1 MTMQIKAVVFDIGN
15 VLVRWDPHLA
25 FLPDLGSRPAV
36 DAFMDRVGFAALN
49 LRADGGER
57 FADLAAMLA
66 DQADA
71 AVLGRYV
78 DRFGA
83 TIAETIEGSWVLMQ
97 RLRRAGL
104 QVHAITN
111 WSAETWPVGLA
122 THPRLGTS
130 FGVTVVSGQD
140 RVLKPDARIF
150 GLLCD
155 RAGLAAG
162 ECIFIDDSERNVAG
176 ARAFGM
182 EAVHFTGPEALE
194 AALTARGML

>member
-1 MTMQIKAVVFDIGN
+1 MTTQIKAVVFDIGN

-25 FLPDLGSRPAV
+25 FLPDLGNRAAV
-36 DAFMDRVGFAALN
+36 NAFMHRIGFAALN

-57 FADLAAMLA
+57 FADLAATLA
-66 DQADA
+66 DPADA

-83 TIAETIEGSWVLMQ
+83 TVAETIEGSWALMD
-97 RLRRAGL
+97 RLRGAGH
-104 QVHAITN
+104 QIHAITN

-130 FGVTVVSGQD
+130 FGVTVVSGHD
-140 RVLKPDARIF
+140 RVLKPDPRIF
-150 GLLCD
+150 ALLCD
-155 RAGLAAG
+155 RAGLAAS

-182 EAVHFTGPEALE
+182 DAVHFTGPEALE